1 MAEYCVGPVDDFPP
15 GTHCVVQLGR
25 VEVGIFNVNGEFF
38 ALPNVCPHQF
48 GPLCAGTV
56 NGTMACSAETGW
68 RFAWVRQGQIV
79 TCPWHGIEFDI
90 ATGQS
95 LSSPRL
101 RVRTYPV
108 TVVDGLVKVTIGP
121 SASPG

>member
-1 MAEYCVGPVDDFPP
+1 MTEHVVGLVEDFPP
-15 GTHCVVQLGR
+15 GTHRVVQLGR
-25 VEVGIFNVNGEFF
+25 IEVGVFNVGGAFH
-38 ALPNVCPHQF
+38 ALPNICPHQF

-56 NGTMACSAETGW
+56 NGTTACSAATNW
-68 RFAWVRQGQIV
+68 QFAWVRHGEIV

-101 RVRTYPV
+101 RVRSYPV
-108 TVVDGLVKVTIGP
+108 RVVDGQVTVTI
-121 SASPG
+121 

>member
-1 MAEYCVGPVDDFPP
+1 MTAHIAGPLADFPP
-15 GTHCVVQLGR
+15 GSHRVVKLGR
-25 VEVGIFNVNGEFF
+25 VEVGIFNVAGRLY
-38 ALPNVCPHQF
+38 ALPNICPHQF

-56 NGTMACSAETGW
+56 NGTTACSAETGW
-68 RFAWVRQGQIV
+68 QFAWVRQGEVV

-90 ATGQS
+90 ASGQS

-108 TVVDGLVKVTIGP
+108 TVEDDQVVVTI
-121 SASPG
+121 

>member
-1 MAEYCVGPVDDFPP
+1 MAEHIVGRVADFPP
-15 GTHCVVQLGR
+15 GTHRVVRLGR
-25 VEVGIFNVNGEFF
+25 VEVGVFNVAGRFY
-38 ALPNVCPHQF
+38 ALPNICPHQF
-48 GPLCAGTV
+48 GPLCTGTV
-56 NGTMACSAETGW
+56 NGTTACSAETGW
-68 RFAWVRQGQIV
+68 QTAWVHEGEIV

-108 TVVDGLVKVTIGP
+108 VVEDGQVKVTL
-121 SASPG
+121 

>member
-1 MAEYCVGPVDDFPP
+1 MTDHVVGPVEDFPP
-15 GTHCVVQLGR
+15 GTHRVVQLGR
-25 VEVGIFNVNGEFF
+25 IEVGVFNVAGVFH
-38 ALPNVCPHQF
+38 ALPNICPHQF

-56 NGTMACSAETGW
+56 NGTTACSATTNW
-68 RFAWVRQGQIV
+68 RFAWVRQGEIV
-79 TCPWHGIEFDI
+79 TCPWHGIEFHI

-108 TVVDGLVKVTIGP
+108 RVVDGQVTVTI
-121 SASPG
+121 